1 MRFVSYWHDTAPVFG
16 AAAPG
21 PVESHYDVAVIG
33 GGFTGLSAAR
43 QLAKAGAKVA
53 VLEAERVGSGG
64 SGRNGG
70 HLNNGL
76 AHSYLAA
83 KAQLGKER
91 AIALYKAYDDA
102 VDTIETIVSEEGID
116 CDFRRSG
123 KLKLAS
129 KPKHFDTL
137 ARTFEALHAEVDKDT
152 TMLSAED
159 LKSEVGSP
167 FHGAILSKKSAMMHM
182 GRYAAGLAEAVV
194 RHGGEIFENAA
205 VNACRLTAGTR

>member
-16 AAAPG
+16 AAAAG
-21 PVESHYDVAVIG
+21 PVENHYDVAVIG

-83 KAQLGKER
+83 KAQLR
-91 AIALYKAYDDA
+91 Q
-102 VDTIETIVSEEGID
+102 
-116 CDFRRSG
+116 
-123 KLKLAS
+123 
-129 KPKHFDTL
+129 
-137 ARTFEALHAEVDKDT
+137 
-152 TMLSAED
+152 
-159 LKSEVGSP
+159 
-167 FHGAILSKKSAMMHM
+167 
-182 GRYAAGLAEAVV
+182 
-194 RHGGEIFENAA
+194 
-205 VNACRLTAGTR
+205 GTRHRPLPGI